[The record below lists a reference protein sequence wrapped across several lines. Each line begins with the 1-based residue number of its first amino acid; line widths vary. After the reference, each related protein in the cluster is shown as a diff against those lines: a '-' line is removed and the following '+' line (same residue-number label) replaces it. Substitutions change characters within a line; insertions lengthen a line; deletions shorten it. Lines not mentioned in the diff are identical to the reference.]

1 MIMKRFVIGIFV
13 MVLFSSCLKTPD
25 FQSYTVNLTVA
36 FDDEV
41 PIQERDSIKVSL
53 TNLTKNYSKTGY
65 TDADGKI
72 SFTNMEPGFYSASL
86 SHTFVA
92 NGGNDYLNGLKK
104 IDIFSTVN
112 DTIHTILSKS
122 NAVIIKEFYYSGCL
136 TPAGKYY
143 SSDQYIEVYN
153 NSATIQYL
161 DGMSLVED
169 ESYAISPYYFS
180 YIKDSIVV
188 RMIWSFP
195 GTGKKYPILPG
206 QNIVIARDAINH
218 RSDPNGN
225 PLSPVNLGNAEFEFY
240 VYHVSGGDFDSPT
253 SVNMIEDLFTFRGS
267 DIAFHTRG
275 GSAIALVKIPGDSAE
290 RKQYIDNHLVAK
302 AGSNR
307 YYGIIPD
314 SYVIDAVEV
323 TWDEAHAIY
332 KRFPVEIDAG
342 YTYVSAGSHSGKCI
356 RRKVK
361 EVINNRFIYQDTN
374 NSCNDF
380 LKNATPK
387 PWVNEW

>member
-1 MIMKRFVIGIFV
+1 MKKSLYYIFLLL
-13 MVLFSSCLKTPD
+13 LFSSCMKTPA
-25 FQSYTVNLTVA
+25 FQSYPVNLTVS

-41 PIQERDSIKVSL
+41 PVQDRDSIKVSL
-53 TNLTKNYSKTGY
+53 TNLTKNYSKAGY
-65 TDADGKI
+65 TDANGKV
-72 SFTNMEPGFYSASL
+72 SFSNVEPGFYSASL
-86 SHTFVA
+86 THSFIA
-92 NGGNDYLNGLKK
+92 NGGKDYLNGRKN
-104 IDIFSTVN
+104 IDVFSAVN
-112 DTIHTILSKS
+112 DTIPTVLSKS

-143 SSDQYIEVYN
+143 SSDQYIELYN
-153 NSATIQYL
+153 NSPIVQYL
-161 DGMSLVED
+161 DGMSIVED
-169 ESYAISPYYFS
+169 ESYATGPYYFS
-180 YIKDSIVV
+180 FVKDTIVV

-195 GTGKKYPILPG
+195 GSGKDYPINPG

-225 PLSPVNLGNAEFEFY
+225 PLSPVNLGKAEFEFY
-240 VYHVSGGDFDSPT
+240 VYSVSGGDFDSPT
-253 SVNMIEDLFTFRGS
+253 AVNMIEDLFTFRGS
-267 DIAFHTRG
+267 DVVFHTRG

-290 RKQYIDNHLVAK
+290 RKKYINNHLIAK
-302 AGSNR
+302 IGSNR
-307 YYGIIPD
+307 YYGKIPD
-314 SYVIDAVEV
+314 SYVIDGVEV

-332 KRFPVEIDAG
+332 KRLPVEIDAG

-361 EVINNRFIYQDTN
+361 EVVKGRFIYQDTN

-380 LKNATPK
+380 LKDATPK